1 MAAVK
6 INIPDLAESETT
18 VSLSGE
24 KYVFRYHFSSLEQT
38 YYLDIYYQD
47 ILVIAGL
54 KLLAG
59 VVITGKYDLPLFD
72 NGFLLVAKL
81 KETSEK
87 TNRNNIGIG
96 KAYELIYITN
106 T

>member
-1 MAAVK
+1 MAALK
-6 INIPDLAESETT
+6 INIPDLSESEIE

-24 KYVFRYHFSSLEQT
+24 KYTFRYHFSTVEQV
-38 YYLDIYYQD
+38 YYLDIYYQET
-47 ILVIAGL
+47 LVIAGL
-54 KLLAG
+54 KLLDG
-59 VVITGKYDLPLFD
+59 VIITGKYDLPLFD

-87 TNRNNIGIG
+87 SGRDNIGID